1 MTLARAVLAALAVY
15 RLTRL
20 VTADSIWERTRER
33 LLTWPDPGFWRRK
46 LRTGVECPWCV
57 SMWLGAAV
65 VVAAYHVPGA
75 WFDGPALVLA
85 CSAAAGLLAS
95 WEGE

>member
-1 MTLARAVLAALAVY
+1 MTRAVLTLLATY

-20 VTADSIWERTRER
+20 VALDSIWEDTRGR
-33 LLTWPDPGFWRRK
+33 LIGWAGDGSWRRAK
-46 LRTGVECPWCV
+46 IGELVGCPWCV
-57 SMWLGAAV
+57 SVHAGALV
-65 VVAAYHVPGA
+65 VVAAYHVPGV

-85 CSAAAGLLAS
+85 ASAAAGLLAS